1 MRVLFFV
8 FSFFITMSV
17 FSMADTL
24 VMRDLAV
31 AWRTFDGKGAVSE
44 YVKHENDI
52 VFFELSKGSDSEK
65 LLIGSDE
72 PVDIWMNE
80 RLVKHNFS
88 GLVTYTP
95 DSLVVTFGSPI
106 RVTIYQ
112 KGGIGKTL
120 VTQMAE
126 IKTGKGAVDPLH
138 PRLEGFEHNAYLM
151 ILTILVLFTGVYRRL
166 FPISFSHS
174 FQTPL
179 TFKMRSL
186 SAEESYM
193 SFGSI
198 DNLFTGLYF
207 SGLVSAFFSYSGVY
221 PFREAP
227 VSLAG
232 SLWTWLF
239 STLLVFAFV
248 LLKYGWSRL
257 LSLIFDFK
265 GVSNIHSQD
274 FVSLFIL
281 VMAVCLGISAIDFTL
296 FDFVSQTLKSG
307 AILLLVLAVIFYQL
321 WIYFKFDK
329 YHSHRKLMIIVYLCT
344 TEFLPGFLIIYWLV
358 KLQ

>member
-1 MRVLFFV
+1 
-8 FSFFITMSV
+8 
-17 FSMADTL
+17 MADTL

-31 AWRTFDGKGAVSE
+31 AWRTFDTDGVVSE
-44 YVKHENDI
+44 YVRSKNEI
-52 VFFELSKGSDSEK
+52 VFFELPKVSPSER

-72 PVDIWMNE
+72 PVDIWLNE
-80 RLVKHNFS
+80 HLVKHNFS
-88 GLVTYTP
+88 GSTTYSP
-95 DSLVVTFGSPI
+95 DSLRMALGSPV

-112 KGGIGKTL
+112 KGGIGSSL
-120 VTQMAE
+120 ITQIAE
-126 IKTGKGAVDPLH
+126 IHSNKVSGDPLH
-138 PRLEGFEHNAYLM
+138 PRLEGFADDAYLI
-151 ILTILVLFTGVYRRL
+151 ILTILVLFTGVYRRV
-166 FPISFSHS
+166 FPISFSHA

-207 SGLVSAFFSYSGVY
+207 SGLVSAFLSYSGVY

-227 VSLAG
+227 VTLAS
-232 SLWTWLF
+232 SLWTWLAT
-239 STLLVFAFV
+239 TLLVFAFF

-257 LSLIFDFK
+257 LGFIFEFK
-265 GVSNIHSQD
+265 GLSNIHSQD

-281 VMAVCLGISAIDFTL
+281 VMTMCLGISAIDFTL
-296 FDFVSQTLKSG
+296 FDFGSQTLKSG
-307 AILLLVLAVIFYQL
+307 TILLLVLAVIFYQL